1 MSGPV
6 LFGPHQLRRVPAFP
20 FAVRR
25 FADSPPNTSTSGAR
39 STIEINPDGQVTDAE
54 NGVEETTSETRPSS
68 SNFVPGRLAIVY
80 TCEICNLRAS
90 KTFSKHA
97 YTKGIVIIR
106 CDGCDK
112 LHLIADNLGWFDH
125 LGKNIEEISAQ
136 MGRTVQKLS
145 SHDAQQLID
154 LAPHLKALLGPL
166 STLPSPADASI
177 AATTAPAEP
186 ASTSIRPR
194 ES

>member
-1 MSGPV
+1 MLSPTS
-6 LFGPHQLRRVPAFP
+6 L
-20 FAVRR
+20 AVRR
-25 FADSPPNTSTSGAR
+25 FAEGPAHASAPVTR
-39 STIEINPDGQVTDAE
+39 STIEINPDGEVADAGS
-54 NGVEETTSETRPSS
+54 GVEATSSDTRAST
-68 SNFVPGRLAIVY
+68 SNFVPGRFAIVY

-145 SHDAQQLID
+145 SHDAQQLVD
-154 LAPHLKALLGPL
+154 LAPHLKALLSPV
-166 STLPSPADASI
+166 SSSSSPSSASNSSEL
-177 AATTAPAEP
+177 APTRP
-186 ASTSIRPR
+186 PR
-194 ES
+194 ET